1 MTEARNG
8 RIITFYSY
16 KGGTGRT
23 MALSNV
29 AWILAANG
37 HRVLTVDWDLESP
50 GLHKFFRPF
59 LDSDKIVSTPGV
71 IELITE
77 YAWAARRNESRP
89 DDWHRDYARV
99 RQHVVSID
107 WDDFPGD
114 GSIDFLSAGRQNR
127 DYSSLVARFDWD
139 TFYDSY
145 GGGQFLDAM
154 RDDMS
159 AEYDYVLIDSRTGV
173 SDISDITTEHFP
185 HILVTCFTLSDQ
197 SIEGASDVATQ
208 VADRFRARGI
218 RILPVPMRVDDA
230 EKEKLD
236 AGRAFARSKFARFPT
251 GMSRDEAITY
261 WGAVEIPYKPFYA
274 YEETLATFGDA
285 PGSPASLLAA
295 YERLADVI
303 TDGEVPSL
311 PAMPE
316 ELRMS
321 YRDLFRRRRPATFMD
336 VYISYVPEDR
346 LWYDW
351 IKAVLSG
358 VGLRVHPHNP
368 TDQDNEG
375 APGSGPIDDSAR
387 ILALLS
393 PAYLRSAQAREIW
406 QSMSG
411 LQLTES
417 RGQLIPVRI
426 ADVRLSVPYA
436 DPTPLDLVRLEEEQ
450 AMAALLRTLDRP
462 GQPTEAGGAV
472 TGPRYPGRQPTVL
485 DLPTRNATFTGRG
498 EVLQRLREQLVG
510 GAQTV
515 VTQTVVTQA
524 ALYGLGGVGKTQ
536 LAIEYA
542 HRYMADYDV
551 VWWISAEQSEL
562 LNGAMANLA
571 VRLGLRVGD
580 NVAEAA
586 QAARDALRR
595 GEPYKRWLLIFDNAD
610 NPEELQD
617 YLPGGTSGHVLITS
631 RHRAWEQAAVPLPI
645 DVFTREESLE
655 HLRRRVPSMNDDEA
669 GRVAE
674 ALGDLPLAIE
684 QAGAWLQETGMDVDE
699 YVETLNDQPAA
710 TLALG
715 ETLNYPRPVVLT
727 WNVSFDRLRERSPAA
742 VRLLELLSYFAPEP
756 VSLSMLYGDETVK
769 CLLKY
774 DDTLRDKIMIGRL
787 VRELSRFALAKVDQ
801 RDNSVQVHRLVQ
813 AVLRDRMTESEQEDT
828 MHDVH
833 RILLGARPREGDTD
847 DPENWRR
854 FDEIWP
860 HLTPSQAD
868 DCDEEET
875 RQLLIDRV
883 RYWWKRG
890 EFERALEMGR
900 RLEERWINKLG
911 NVDRQTLFLRFQMAN
926 VLRQQ
931 GKYQEACDLDRAI
944 MEDQLNVLPKPHPH
958 TLMTAAGLAADLR
971 ALGQLQESLQMEQ
984 ESYDQ
989 TRDLFVDDHP
999 RTLTAANN
1007 LAVALRHVGQI
1018 NEARRL
1024 DQETLDRRRAV
1035 IGIDHPY
1042 TLSSQLSLALDI
1054 REAGEYQKAAELL
1067 RDVLSRY
1074 QRVLGSDFVD
1084 TLRAA
1089 RNLAVAL
1096 RKAGALTEA
1105 RQLTEATLE
1114 RYVQHYG
1121 PDYPDTVI
1129 CRLNLAGDLG
1139 DAGDWEAARR
1149 LAEQVLD
1156 TFETT
1161 LGPAK
1166 PYTLIAANN
1175 LLIYQRE
1182 TGDVASAYSLGTQ
1195 TLNRFTETLG
1205 KEHPFRLV
1213 CTINVANCLADLGK
1227 YDQAETMERELLTA
1241 LRDAP
1246 GRGPLHP
1253 DTLVCE
1259 ANLAVTLRDL
1269 RRADEARELREAVL
1283 VHLRRVLGEAH
1294 PLINAV
1300 LDWRRV
1306 SRDLDPLPW

>member
-37 HRVLTVDWDLESP
+37 HRVLIVDWDLESP

-59 LDSDKIVSTPGV
+59 LDSDTIASTSGV
-71 IELITE
+71 IELITD
-77 YAWAARRNESRP
+77 YVWAARKHESRP
-89 DDWHRDYARV
+89 DGWHRDYARV
-99 RQHVVSID
+99 RQHVVSVD

-139 TFYDSY
+139 AFYDSY
-145 GGGQFLDAM
+145 GGGWFLDAL

-173 SDISDITTEHFP
+173 NDISDITTQHLP

-197 SIEGASDVATQ
+197 GIEGASAVATQ
-208 VADRFRARGI
+208 VSERFRARQI
-218 RILPVPMRVDDA
+218 RVLPVPMRVDDA

-236 AGRAFARSKFARFPT
+236 AGRAFARSRFAHFPT

-285 PGSPASLLAA
+285 PGSPTSLLAA
-295 YERLADVI
+295 YERLANVI
-303 TDGEVPSL
+303 TDGEVRNL
-311 PAMPE
+311 PPMPE

-321 YRDLFRRRRPATFMD
+321 HRDRFARRRPAAFTD
-336 VYISYVPEDR
+336 VYISFVPEDR

-351 IKAVLSG
+351 IKAVLVGS
-358 VGLRVHPHNP
+358 GLRVHPHP
-368 TDQDNEG
+368 LADQDRERG
-375 APGSGPIDDSAR
+375 QGPLPIENSAR

-406 QSMSG
+406 RSMSG
-411 LQLTES
+411 VQLTET
-417 RGQLIPVRI
+417 RGQLISVRI
-426 ADVRLSVPYA
+426 ADVRLSMPYA
-436 DPTPLDLVRLEEEQ
+436 DPAPLDLVRLEEDQ
-450 AMAALLRTLDRP
+450 ARTALLRTLDRP
-462 GQPTEAGGAV
+462 RQPV
-472 TGPRYPGRQPTVL
+472 DPLVGPRYPGRQPTVL

-498 EVLQRLREQLVG
+498 EVLQHLREQLVG
-510 GAQTV
+510 GAQP
-515 VTQTVVTQA
+515 VVTQA

-571 VRLGLRVGD
+571 VRLGLSVGD
-580 NVAEAA
+580 NMAEAA
-586 QAARDALRR
+586 QSARDALRR
-595 GEPYKRWLLIFDNAD
+595 GDPYKRWLLIFDNAD
-610 NPEELQD
+610 NPVELRN
-617 YLPGGTSGHVLITS
+617 YLPGGSSGHVLITS
-631 RHRAWEQAAVPLPI
+631 RHPAWEQAAVPLQV

-655 HLRRRVPSMNDDEA
+655 HLRRRVAGMDAEKA

-684 QAGAWLQETGMDVDE
+684 QAAAWLLETGMEVDE
-699 YVETLNDQPAA
+699 YVETLKHQPAA

-715 ETLNYPRPVVLT
+715 ETPNYPRPVVLT

-742 VRLLELLSYFAPEP
+742 VRLLELLSFFAPEP

-801 RDNSVQVHRLVQ
+801 RDNTVQVHRLVQ
-813 AVLRDRMTESEQEDT
+813 AVVRDRMTASEREAT

-833 RILLGARPREGDTD
+833 RILLEARPREGATD
-847 DPENWRR
+847 DPESWGR

-860 HLTPSQAD
+860 HLAPSQAD

-883 RYWWKRG
+883 RYLWIRG
-890 EFERALEMGR
+890 EFDRALQVGR
-900 RLEERWINKLG
+900 GLEERWIDKLG
-911 NVDRQTLFLRFQMAN
+911 GPDRQTLFLRFQMGN
-926 VLRQQ
+926 VLRSQ
-931 GKYQEACDLDRAI
+931 GKYQEACDLDRAV
-944 MEDQLNVLPKPHPH
+944 MEDQLHVLPKPHPH

-971 ALGQLQESLQMEQ
+971 ALGQLQESLRMER

-989 TRDLFVDDHP
+989 TRELFVDDHP

-1007 LAVALRHVGQI
+1007 LAVALRHVGRI
-1018 NEARRL
+1018 SEARRL

-1035 IGIDHPY
+1035 IGTDHPY
-1042 TLSSQLSLALDI
+1042 TLSSQQSLALDI
-1054 REAGEYQKAAELL
+1054 REAGEYLKAADLL
-1067 RDVLSRY
+1067 RDALSRY
-1074 QRVLGSDFVD
+1074 QRVLGADFVD
-1084 TLRAA
+1084 TLRAGHS
-1089 RNLAVAL
+1089 LAITL

-1105 RQLTEATLE
+1105 GQLAEATYE

-1121 PDYPDTVI
+1121 PDFPDAVT
-1129 CRLNLAGDLG
+1129 CRLTLASGLAEAGDR
-1139 DAGDWEAARR
+1139 EAARR
-1149 LAEQVLD
+1149 LARQVLD
-1156 TFETT
+1156 TFDAT
-1161 LGPAK
+1161 LGPAN

-1175 LLIYQRE
+1175 LCIYQRE
-1182 TGDVASAYSLGTQ
+1182 TGDLEGAFSLGTR
-1195 TLNRFTETLG
+1195 TLSRFTETLG
-1205 KEHPFRLV
+1205 MEHPFRLACAV
-1213 CTINVANCLADLGK
+1213 NVANCLADLGR
-1227 YDQAETMERELLTA
+1227 YDQAETMERELLTT
-1241 LRDAP
+1241 LRGAP

-1259 ANLAVTLRDL
+1259 ANLAITLHDL
-1269 RRADEARELREAVL
+1269 RRADEARELREGVL
-1283 VHLRRVLGEAH
+1283 AQLRRVLGETH
-1294 PLINAV
+1294 PLISAV
-1300 LDWRRV
+1300 LDRRRV
-1306 SRDLDPLPW
+1306 SLDLDPFPW